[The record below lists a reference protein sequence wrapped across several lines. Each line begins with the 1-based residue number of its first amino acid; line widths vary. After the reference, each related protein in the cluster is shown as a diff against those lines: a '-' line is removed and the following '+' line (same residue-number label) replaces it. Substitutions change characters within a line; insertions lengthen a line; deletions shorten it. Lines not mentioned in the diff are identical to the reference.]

1 MGNHLSDKIGRAP
14 RRTWHHISTL
24 MEYVR
29 VASYIGGQVHHE
41 MHPCGVQSRTLR
53 SAEQLARRRLLFLS
67 EVHGPLERMMVLY
80 FQIIRSLPGLLPP
93 QFVHICLR
101 LKLLCN
107 NFTGVLRI
115 LLNVCFLQSLCALG

>member
-1 MGNHLSDKIGRAP
+1 M
-14 RRTWHHISTL
+14 
-24 MEYVR
+24 
-29 VASYIGGQVHHE
+29 
-41 MHPCGVQSRTLR
+41 
-53 SAEQLARRRLLFLS
+53 S
-67 EVHGPLERMMVLY
+67 EVHGPLKGMRESY

-115 LLNVCFLQSLCALG
+115 LLNDCFLQSLCDLV